1 MYDIIKKLKGE
12 AFAQGIRNYDAR
24 IFDVPDIQE
33 WVRYAR
39 RDVEPLLPF
48 LRSLISK
55 SKTQEISDKSPF
67 ELLKQAGYTAF
78 YVDTL
83 KKQNS
88 IKKYFSKKEELCTF
102 SDPNRFKR
110 YHIIHCV
117 KEGAD
122 KLKRSDFKGHEDRQD
137 EYGTSVIS
145 IQILKTGG
153 FISIKNRYNS
163 QVLDCDNT
171 FDSNPDN
178 IIKGLSAS
186 LEKHFKLQLQAPK
199 VPSPCG
205 YTYQRGCIYR
215 YNYERDNVY
224 IGDGFYVKD
233 GNISKIYKDYQF
245 PIGSY
250 LFDLKEKTVKSLGYE
265 NDPYV
270 QIMNEE
276 MADKKIQKRVV
287 DGSIHLY
294 LDGELFF
301 KTKKKSDID
310 YFDIDCV
317 DYIDEITLSK
327 ARELPDGDVC
337 GKLFKKVSV
346 MRAPEV
352 RKIGSNCLCNVD
364 FFDLPKLEETGNHC
378 FSYRY
383 MDGMDKIYLPHL
395 RKIGNE
401 CFARI
406 APVSKIILPEL
417 REAGDETFI
426 GISSCSTLLL
436 PKLERIG
443 SKSIAANANLT
454 KIIAPCLKSMGS
466 YCINGNDML
475 ESLCLLQLE
484 DMGANCFSR
493 NKNLRKVVLPH
504 LQRADK
510 ESFRG
515 NKAYCYCGN
524 KAYCYI
530 KAPNLPKSED
540 RILHNSQRLKT
551 PELGSYAPSRK
562 RLKTPKLEGCTP
574 TRKRLK
580 TPKFESYV
588 LSRVKLLSASAY
600 KKERAAG

>member
-1 MYDIIKKLKGE
+1 MTKSIYETIKRQNGETFARTIRDTDSRIFNLENLPEMLKYAGRDADPLIPFLKGLITIE
-12 AFAQGIRNYDAR
+12 NLSNL
-24 IFDVPDIQE
+24 E
-33 WVRYAR
+33 
-39 RDVEPLLPF
+39 VEG
-48 LRSLISK
+48 
-55 SKTQEISDKSPF
+55 TPF
-67 ELLKQAGYTAF
+67 ELLKQAGYDAF
-78 YVDTL
+78 YADTL
-83 KKQNS
+83 EKQNS
-88 IKKYFSKKEELCTF
+88 IKHYFDEWEALCTF
-102 SDPNRFKR
+102 RDGVRFKN
-110 YHIIHCV
+110 YHIIHCI

-122 KLKRSDFKGHEDRQD
+122 KLKRSDFKGREDRQD

-145 IQILKTGG
+145 IQIATSGG
-153 FISIKNRYNS
+153 FISIKNRYNH

-199 VPSPCG
+199 VQPPRG

-245 PIGSY
+245 LIGSY

-265 NDPYV
+265 NDPHA

-276 MADKKIQKRVV
+276 MAGKKIQKRVV

-301 KTKKKSDID
+301 KTKKK
-310 YFDIDCV
+310 FDI

-337 GKLFKKVSV
+337 GKLFENVSV
-346 MRAPEV
+346 IRAPEV

-364 FFDLPKLEETGNHC
+364 FFDLPKLEETGNRC
-378 FSYRY
+378 FSYWY

-395 RKIGNE
+395 RKIGNK

-426 GISSCSTLLL
+426 DISSCSTLLL

-443 SKSIAANANLT
+443 SKSITANANLT
-454 KIIAPCLKSMGS
+454 KIVAPCLKSMGS
-466 YCINGNDML
+466 YCIAGNDML
-475 ESLCLLQLE
+475 ESLCLFQLE

-493 NKNLRKVVLPH
+493 NKNLRTVVLPH

-510 ESFRG
+510 ESF
-515 NKAYCYCGN
+515 CGN
-524 KAYCYI
+524 KAYCCI
-530 KAPNLPKSED
+530 KAPNLNKSED

-574 TRKRLK
+574 SRKRLK

-588 LSRVKLLSASAY
+588 LSRVKLLSALAY